1 MDCTIAKKKKE
12 MVAII
17 SSAPSLEAYD
27 TTDKQGL
34 PHIKGKQ
41 LFASCSIIAA
51 TDSAPT
57 PKVVLIPTPLVP
69 QRLKTSKV

>member
-1 MDCTIAKKKKE
+1 MDCTIAKRKKW
-12 MVAII
+12 
-17 SSAPSLEAYD
+17 SQSFLLAPSLEAYD

-51 TDSAPT
+51 TASCSNSESRAN
-57 PKVVLIPTPLVP
+57 PTPLVP